1 MKYENMKYDSLKLKN
16 QACFSLYACSKELI
30 RLYKPI
36 LDEFNITYTQYIT
49 LLVLWEEDDIL
60 VKDLGSKLLL
70 ASNTLTPLL
79 KKIENVGLIE
89 RRRDKNDERNVY
101 IKLTEK
107 GIEMKEK
114 ALKIPEEII
123 SKTGITE
130 EEVTDLKVKLDAIL
144 IKLIDA

>member
-1 MKYENMKYDSLKLKN
+1 MRYDNMKYDSLKLKN
-16 QACFSLYACSKELI
+16 QTCFSLYACSKELI

-49 LLVLWEEDDIL
+49 LLVLWEDDDIL

-79 KKIENVGLIE
+79 KKIENIGLIE

-107 GIEMKEK
+107 GIKMKEK

-123 SKTGITE
+123 SKTGITKE
-130 EEVTDLKVKLDAIL
+130 EATDLKVKLDAIL